1 MTAWY
6 RNLRRI
12 LSVWEGGFF
21 GRSLVRGVNVL
32 GSLTAVTPLK
42 SQNSQGCSCCP
53 VFGSVH
59 VNLAVRRYSSSLYR
73 MQKSLS

>member
-12 LSVWEGGFF
+12 LSVWEGGFR
-21 GRSLVRGVNVL
+21 RSLVRGVNVL
-32 GSLTAVTPLK
+32 GSLTAVTLLK

-53 VFGSVH
+53 AFGSVH